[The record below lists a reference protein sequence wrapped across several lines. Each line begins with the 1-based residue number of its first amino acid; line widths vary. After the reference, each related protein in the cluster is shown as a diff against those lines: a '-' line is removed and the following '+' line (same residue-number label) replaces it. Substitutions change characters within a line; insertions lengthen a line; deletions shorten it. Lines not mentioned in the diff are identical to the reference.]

1 MNEIIPG
8 VFYQQNLP
16 GIMTIQIDDNPL
28 ETYNYTY
35 EFDSNGRLIKRV
47 ATEETA
53 VFGYQ

>member
-35 EFDSNGRLIKRV
+35 EFDSNGRLIKRI

-53 VFGYQ
+53 VFGDQ